1 MIRGEHNDYW
11 AGVLEELFHT
21 QIPITAHMGVEVAH
35 YDRHNLELAAPL
47 IPNENDK
54 GTGFG
59 GSLAS
64 LLTLAGWGLLQLN
77 AMERDI
83 ECDIMIHR
91 GEIEYLKPVHEDF
104 TARCGLPEEGGL
116 AEFFNRLQHRG
127 HAKIVLRSEIL
138 AGEGCAVI
146 FDGRYVAKLRN
157 GERAP

>member
-83 ECDIMIHR
+83 ECDIMIHK

-138 AGEGCAVI
+138 AGDGCAVI